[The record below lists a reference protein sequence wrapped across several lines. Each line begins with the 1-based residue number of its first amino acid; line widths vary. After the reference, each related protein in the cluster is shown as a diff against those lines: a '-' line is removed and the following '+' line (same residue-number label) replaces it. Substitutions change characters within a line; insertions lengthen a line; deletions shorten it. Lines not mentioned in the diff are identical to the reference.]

1 MSAEEIIGL
10 IPSAE
15 LEFLAA
21 ETKVDHQVKKL
32 KGDLIF
38 KLILYSMLDS
48 ERMSLR
54 VMETLLL
61 SARFK
66 HFSQNGELTTRHS
79 SIRDRIAN
87 INPEYF
93 KAIFEHLFS
102 LYHPLLKVKDSL
114 AIVDSTYVSL
124 SAKLLNWGMSNGKK
138 SNHTRQAKYTLCLKD
153 GLPYRVRVFTE
164 QRFISENYALGET
177 LEDIEL
183 QEAVVVFDRGLQ
195 SRKALDKL
203 ADQNKLFIGR
213 AKTTTR
219 YKLIAAADL
228 DEKPKDSSVTI
239 IKDSR
244 CFLTTKRGYTVN
256 EFRLIEAVIDQSN
269 ESIFLVTNCF
279 ELAAYEVAALYKK
292 RWQIETFFKF
302 LKQHL
307 NLRHFIGRSQ
317 NAVQVFVYMTLISA
331 MLIMVY
337 KELNKVSGFKIA
349 KLRFEIELDNFML
362 KEIVTLCGG
371 DPNKA
376 PHLWKSP

>member
-1 MSAEEIIGL
+1 VNAEELIGL
-10 IPSAE
+10 IPEEE

-32 KGDLIF
+32 TGSLIF
-38 KLILYSMLDS
+38 KLILYSMLDT

-61 SARFK
+61 SARFRQ
-66 HFSQNGELTTRHS
+66 FSQNEELTSRHS

-93 KAIFEHLFS
+93 KAIFERLFS
-102 LYHPLLKVKDSL
+102 LYHPLLKVQDSL

-124 SAKLLNWGMSNGKK
+124 SAKLLNWGMSNGQK

-153 GLPYRVRVFTE
+153 GLPYRVKVFTD
-164 QRFISENYALGET
+164 QRFISENYVLGGA
-177 LEDIEL
+177 LEDIDL
-183 QEAVVVFDRGLQ
+183 QDAVVVFDRGLQ

-213 AKTTTR
+213 TKVTTR
-219 YKLIAAADL
+219 YKLTSAINL
-228 DEKPKDSSVTI
+228 TEKPKDSSVTI
-239 IKDSR
+239 TKDSR
-244 CFLTTKRGYTVN
+244 CLLTTRNGHTTN
-256 EFRLIEAVIDQSN
+256 EFRLIEALIDHSD
-269 ESIFLVTNCF
+269 EPICLVTNCF
-279 ELAAYEVAALYKK
+279 DLSAYEVAALYKK

-307 NLRHFIGRSQ
+307 NLKHFVGRSQ
-317 NAVQVFVYMTLISA
+317 NAVQVLIYMTLITA

-337 KELNKVSGFKIA
+337 RELNKLSGFKIA
-349 KLRFEIELDNFML
+349 KLRFEIELDNFLL
-362 KEIVTLCGG
+362 KEIVKLCGG
-371 DPNKA
+371 DPAKA
-376 PHLWKSP
+376 PHLWNSA